1 MYTISYLSFNFQA
14 LPNAPP
20 GMTDAVNRSSELL
33 ANLTA
38 GTPWENVTKEVGN
51 TLGNV
56 DSIILNSG
64 NSKDLDMLVETVT
77 SWMYSNTG
85 PKLLQ

>member
-1 MYTISYLSFNFQA
+1 MSTISYLSFNFQA

-64 NSKDLDMLVETVT
+64 NSKDLDMLVETIT